1 MKMLPIAIFENINRI
16 PQGQPI
22 DFLIWPITIA
32 GIAALLYYV
41 TKAAPKG
48 EAKRNSEDE
57 K

>member
-1 MKMLPIAIFENINRI
+1 MLPIAIIENINRI

-41 TKAAPKG
+41 TKSAPKG
-48 EAKRNSEDE
+48 EEKRNSEDE

>member
-1 MKMLPIAIFENINRI
+1 MLPIALFENINRI

-41 TKAAPKG
+41 TKAAPKD
-48 EAKRNSEDE
+48 ESKRNTKD
-57 K
+57 KK

>member
-1 MKMLPIAIFENINRI
+1 MLPILENINRV

-41 TKAAPKG
+41 TKAAPKD
-48 EAKRNSEDE
+48 ESKRNSED
-57 K
+57 KK

>member
-1 MKMLPIAIFENINRI
+1 MLPIEIIENINRS

-22 DFLIWPITIA
+22 DLLIWPCTIA

-48 EAKRNSEDE
+48 EEKRNSEDE